1 MRGGGGTRKLSH
13 HKLNQSLSFIRN
25 LGLLLLLVLTIS
37 VVKSRFCCSTYCNAM
52 LEYCY
57 IVAAAVT
64 FTGQSDHK
72 HNNSCATYAVMITL
86 RPITGWLPHFLAGTR
101 EPSQKNCIPPFF
113 GKLRQKLGQQCFAQR
128 RRRGRGGWLLFSA
141 VNRWAIEYGC
151 LISNL

>member
-101 EPSQKNCIPPFF
+101 EPSQKKLYPAILWQTTAKIGPTVFCTEEEEGEGGLAPFF
-113 GKLRQKLGQQCFAQR
+113 RSKSMG
-128 RRRGRGGWLLFSA
+128 
-141 VNRWAIEYGC
+141 N
-151 LISNL
+151 